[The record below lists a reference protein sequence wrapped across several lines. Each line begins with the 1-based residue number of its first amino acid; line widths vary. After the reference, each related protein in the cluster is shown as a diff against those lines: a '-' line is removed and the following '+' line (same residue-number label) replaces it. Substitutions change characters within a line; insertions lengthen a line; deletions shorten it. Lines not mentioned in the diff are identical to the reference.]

1 MYDFHLVSLRIARKS
16 MAESI
21 SWSCGTVLKTGDGG
35 EPLCSGGGYASA
47 PCGDIEAYRKAK
59 NLRAIEMV
67 QKTSN
72 SDHSSMWLDARERY
86 ADEAGANLLF
96 ITFCVLVFTAGA
108 IIFNTD
114 VYKLVVGPLENMT
127 SLVQNMSLQIAFLA
141 RSNNGA
147 GGPAMND
154 NEYLPPTNKS
164 PQRKVSNRSICME
177 FYLYFNKRAFCMAKG
192 TCWPE

>member
-1 MYDFHLVSLRIARKS
+1 M
-16 MAESI
+16 
-21 SWSCGTVLKTGDGG
+21 VLKTVGDGG

-47 PCGDIEAYRKAK
+47 PCGDIEAYRTAR

-67 QKTSN
+67 HKTSD

-114 VYKLVVGPLENMT
+114 VHKLVVGPLENMT
-127 SLVQNMSLQIAFLA
+127 RLVQNMSLQIAFLA

-147 GGPAMND
+147 EGGPAMDD
-154 NEYLPPTNKS
+154 NEYLQTAIFKMGGLLQMVFGNAGARNS
-164 PQRKVSNRSICME
+164 M
-177 FYLYFNKRAFCMAKG
+177 
-192 TCWPE
+192 